1 MTAAGFDAN
10 DVSFVDQTDATRKT
24 SIVISLSAET
34 RINAI
39 DGFTHYSIY
48 QVDIRSI
55 EYDNLDLIDTALQQQ
70 LQLRDAGRLR
80 TITSGSD
87 FVEDST
93 TDQQTFRR
101 RRSFIID

>member
-10 DVSFVDQTDATRKT
+10 DVNFVDQTDATKKT
-24 SIVISLSAET
+24 SIVISLSAEN
-34 RINAI
+34 RINTI
-39 DGFTHYSIY
+39 DGFSHYSIY
-48 QVDIRSI
+48 QVDIRAI
-55 EYDNLDLIDTALQQQ
+55 EYDNLDLIDTALQMQ
-70 LQLRDAGRLR
+70 LQMRESGRLR

-93 TDQQTFRR
+93 TDQQTYRR